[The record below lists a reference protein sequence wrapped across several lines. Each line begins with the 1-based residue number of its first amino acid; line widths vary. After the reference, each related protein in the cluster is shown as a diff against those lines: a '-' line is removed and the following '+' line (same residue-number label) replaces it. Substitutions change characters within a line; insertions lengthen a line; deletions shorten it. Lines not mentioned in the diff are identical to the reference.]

1 MSKRLSLRGDDL
13 AWRTVDDELIAIDVR
28 ESTYLSANGSGLL
41 MWSALAAGTTKEELV
56 TSLVDAYGIDTGTA
70 SADVDAF
77 LADLKERGLLD
88 EAGTAD

>member
-28 ESTYLSANGSGLL
+28 DSTYLSANGSGLL
-41 MWSALAAGTTKEELV
+41 MWAALAGGTTEEDLV
-56 TSLVDAYGIDTGTA
+56 ASLVEAYGIDAETAGT
-70 SADVDAF
+70 DVGAF

-88 EAGTAD
+88 ETDTPD

>member
-56 TSLVDAYGIDTGTA
+56 TSLVDAYGIDAGTA

>member
-1 MSKRLSLRGDDL
+1 MTKKLSLRGDDL

-28 ESTYLSANGSGLL
+28 DSTYLSANGSGLL
-41 MWSALAAGTTKEELV
+41 MWNALAGGTTKAELV
-56 TSLVDAYGIDTGTA
+56 TSLVETYGIDAGTA
-70 SADVDAF
+70 STDVDAF

>member
-1 MSKRLSLRGDDL
+1 MSERLSLRGADL

-28 ESTYLSANGSGLL
+28 QSTYLSANGSGLL
-41 MWSALAAGTTKEELV
+41 MWNALAGGTTKAELV
-56 TSLVDAYGIDTGTA
+56 TSLVETYGIDAGTA
-70 SADVDAF
+70 STDVDAF

>member
-1 MSKRLSLRGDDL
+1 MTKKLSLRGDDL

-28 ESTYLSANGSGLL
+28 ESTYLSANDSGLL
-41 MWSALAAGTTKEELV
+41 MWNALARGTTREALTV
-56 TSLVDAYGIDTGTA
+56 SLVDEYGIDAGTA

-88 EAGTAD
+88 EADTSD